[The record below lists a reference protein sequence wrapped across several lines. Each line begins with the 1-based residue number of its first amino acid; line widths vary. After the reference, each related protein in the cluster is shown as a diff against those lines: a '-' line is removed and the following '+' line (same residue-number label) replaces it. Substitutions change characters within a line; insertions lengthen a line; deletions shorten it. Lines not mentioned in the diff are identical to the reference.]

1 MPAFYQFYKLNM
13 KAKVY
18 IPSRSALSNY
28 VTTIWETNSQG
39 ITNEVILPKG
49 QVEMVFNLSDPMA
62 GILPH
67 QLTASNAPNCFIQ
80 GLNTHLVN
88 VRYSGNQH
96 LFGINLETYMVKPL
110 LGILPAECKNT
121 LIDLSLINP
130 VFQQVWYQL
139 KDANTFEE
147 RVAVIEKLFP
157 VLDQVNCPRTHYF
170 CSIFSN
176 AKVDTPASVDILT
189 RDICY
194 SSRQLNR
201 KSQSLFGLTTEELL
215 IHKKFRTAVS
225 LLHDDSKA
233 LTSIAYEAG
242 FYDQAHFCRV
252 FKNYTGLTAK
262 DYQAQ
267 KSDLPFHIF
276 S

>member
-1 MPAFYQFYKLNM
+1 MTAQ
-13 KAKVY
+13 VY
-18 IPSRSALSNY
+18 IPNKSALSSY
-28 VTTIWETNSQG
+28 VSAIWETIPRGVSK
-39 ITNEVILPKG
+39 EMILPKG
-49 QVEMVFNLSDPMA
+49 SVELVFNLSDPMR

-67 QLTASNAPNCFIQ
+67 QLTAINTPDCFIQ
-80 GLNTHLVN
+80 GLNTHVVN
-88 VRYSGNQH
+88 VQYSGNQH
-96 LFGINLETYMVKPL
+96 LFGINLETHMVKSL
-110 LGILPAECKNT
+110 LGIIPSECKNT
-121 LIDLSLINP
+121 LIDLTLINP
-130 VFQQVWYQL
+130 FFKGVWHQLMEAHSFQ
-139 KDANTFEE
+139 E
-147 RVAVIEKLFP
+147 RVAVIENTFP
-157 VLDQVNCPRTHYF
+157 ILDQVKCPRTHYF

-176 AKVDTPASVDILT
+176 AKIEAPVSVDVLT
-189 RDICY
+189 KNICY

-225 LLHDDSKA
+225 LMHNDTKA

-262 DYQAQ
+262 DYQLQ
-267 KSDLPFHIF
+267 KSELAFHIF

>member
-1 MPAFYQFYKLNM
+1 M
-13 KAKVY
+13 KSKVY
-18 IPSRSALSNY
+18 IPSRSALSSY
-28 VTTIWETNSQG
+28 ITAIWETQSQG
-39 ITNEVILPKG
+39 ISKEMILPKG
-49 QVEMVFNLSDPMA
+49 MVEMVFNLSDPMM

-67 QLTASNAPNCFIQ
+67 QSKASNAPNCFVQ

-88 VRYSGNQH
+88 VRYSGEQH

-110 LGILPAECKNT
+110 LGILPSECKDT
-121 LIDLSLINP
+121 LIDLTLINP
-130 VFQQVWYQL
+130 LFNQVWHQL
-139 KDANTFEE
+139 KEASSFQE
-147 RVAVIEKLFP
+147 RVVVIEHVFP
-157 VLDQVNCPRTHYF
+157 ALDQVKCTRTHHF
-170 CSIFSN
+170 CNIFSN
-176 AKVDTPASVDILT
+176 SMMEVPTSVDMLT
-189 RDICY
+189 KHICY

-225 LLHDDSKA
+225 LMHDDAKP

-262 DYQAQ
+262 DYQLQ